1 MIDSSP
7 IKNKEYKGVI
17 FLILFLGILTNIS
30 ISSLLIFLSAYQAIF
45 SPIIGSIIFIV
56 CYLLVDNNRL
66 TVKRAFL
73 ITACTVVGEV
83 LVHTHYIGWDAGFYY
98 YFYALSVVFIL
109 DFSWKPIQ
117 AFFFNS
123 SMIGLTIYS
132 YYTYSYTE
140 GIYPVQETT
149 LSVINTVN
157 LAMIGM
163 IILVI
168 MIYSSHINKTKD
180 SELAKKNLVLNNQ
193 NDEMIKQKNHLEILL
208 KEVHHR
214 VRNNLQVIS
223 SLLSLQQN
231 TIKDEKTLS
240 SLIDAKTRI
249 EAIALIHQNLYINNT
264 GNEVD
269 FDAYLRDL
277 IESQQVV
284 QSNIQY
290 RIETNKI
297 ILGLDIS
304 VPLGLIV
311 SELMTNSMKH
321 AFKGI
326 TKPMVCIS
334 LKKISNSYQLI
345 FSDNGI
351 GLPQNFELSQTNSLG
366 MEIIT
371 ALTEQIEA
379 RMTFKNNDGAR
390 FCFDFIQ
397 PNSKKTTLLVE
408 EESL

>member
-1 MIDSSP
+1 MIDNSP
-7 IKNKEYKGVI
+7 IKASKFKGVI

-30 ISSLLIFLSAYQAIF
+30 IASLLIFLSAYQALF
-45 SPIIGSIIFIV
+45 SPIIGSIVFTV
-56 CYLLVDNNRL
+56 CYILVDKDRL
-66 TVKRAFL
+66 TVKNAFL
-73 ITACTVVGEV
+73 ITAYAVVGEV
-83 LVHTHYIGWDAGFYY
+83 LVHTHYIGWGAGFYY

-109 DFSWKPIQ
+109 DFSWKPKPAII
-117 AFFFNS
+117 FNS
-123 SMIGLTIYS
+123 SMVLLTIYS
-132 YYTYSYTE
+132 YKTYNGIE
-140 GIYPVQETT
+140 GVYSVSEDF
-149 LSVINTVN
+149 LSIINTVN
-157 LAMIGM
+157 LAMIGT

-180 SELAKKNLVLNNQ
+180 SELAKKNLALNNQ

-231 TIKDEKTLS
+231 TIKDEKVLS
-240 SLIDAKTRI
+240 SLVDAKTRI
-249 EAIALIHQNLYINNT
+249 EAIAIIHQNLYVNNT

-290 RIETNKI
+290 KIETNKI
-297 ILGLDIS
+297 ILGLDLS

-326 TKPMVCIS
+326 ANPMVDIS
-334 LKKISNSYQLI
+334 LKQVANDYQLI

-351 GLPQNFELSQTNSLG
+351 GLPPDFGLSQSNSLG

-371 ALTEQIEA
+371 ALTEQIEGT
-379 RMTFKNNDGAR
+379 MTFKNNDGAR
-390 FCFDFIQ
+390 FCFAFIQ
-397 PNSKKTTLLVE
+397 PNTIKTTLPS